1 MLQLQILCA
10 TTKTWCSQ
18 INLKKKAGDGTW
30 LCEWAEPIMKRGTN
44 WDWRIGHHVKE
55 KLNRWLSIVNEAN
68 HSLGEA
74 ILRETRVSWGFEW
87 WGFSRSQYHIKDR
100 GSACLFCSLFIYFLI
115 EDLPSTCKEAI
126 AREQK
131 KMKLKIGGWVYLLP
145 RAATTKSLQTW
156 WLKLVA
162 GMSSLSVL
170 RAGRLKSRCRQGCF
184 LLDARGRVC
193 FTLLAFGGGRRC

>member
-1 MLQLQILCA
+1 MAHGFVSEQSPLWKGGWIEIEGLVTMWRKNSTDDFPL
-10 TTKTWCSQ
+10 W
-18 INLKKKAGDGTW
+18 
-30 LCEWAEPIMKRGTN
+30 MKQT
-44 WDWRIGHHVKE
+44 
-55 KLNRWLSIVNEAN
+55 

-74 ILRETRVSWGFEW
+74 ILRETPVSWGFEW

-145 RAATTKSLQTW
+145 RAAWTKSLQTW

-162 GMSSLSVL
+162 GMSSVSAL
-170 RAGRLKSRCRQGCF
+170 RARRLKSRCGQGWF
-184 LLDARGRVC
+184 LLDARGWVS
-193 FTLLAFGGGRRC
+193 FALLVFGGGRRC